1 MTNWIEK
8 IQSYIIEQGAGTV
21 DNVFRDLMPD
31 DPVVCM
37 ALFGDAGEV
46 PEVTF
51 DGKWILHPGL
61 QVQVRDTDSDAARA
75 RLDAARAALTTMEN
89 VTISGV
95 KYLGVKAMQEPMP
108 LGTDESGA
116 FIIGQNFLVLLSFD
130 AMGTLAAGTK
140 FYWNGAEVAEILSL
154 GDLIAYVD
162 ARDVSY
168 RASPFKEYKPG
179 KPGFEPMEIVGT
191 LRKEGGSLSFFA
203 EATSGV
209 IRPCEV
215 RFPSEIGLS
224 INFDAFVSQH
234 RSSFASILRFSAM
247 VHPTGRVRLESSA

>member
-1 MTNWIEK
+1 MTNWIENLQTYL
-8 IQSYIIEQGAGTV
+8 IDEGVGTA
-21 DNVFRDLMPD
+21 DDIFRDLMPD
-31 DPVVCM
+31 DPVIAM
-37 ALFGDAGEV
+37 SLHGDAGEL

-75 RLDAARAALTTMEN
+75 RLDAARTALTGVEN
-89 VTISGV
+89 TTISGV

-116 FIIGQNFLVLLSFD
+116 FIIAQNFLVLLSFN
-130 AMGTLAAGTK
+130 AIGTLAAGTK
-140 FYWNGAEVAEILSL
+140 FYWNGTEVAEVLSI
-154 GDLIAYVD
+154 GDLIAHVD
-162 ARDVSY
+162 VRDVSH

-179 KPGFEPMEIVGT
+179 KPGLEPIEIVGT
-191 LRKEGGSLSFFA
+191 LRKEGASLSFFA

-209 IRPCEV
+209 IGPCEV

-224 INFDAFVSQH
+224 IKFDAFVSHH
-234 RSSFASILRFSAM
+234 RSSFASILRFAAT
-247 VHPTGRVRLESSA
+247 VQPTGRVRLELSS